1 MSSQWRHSASSA
13 TQHVSPARRQ
23 FRQPAPSRLLTARI
37 LDATVGTQRHNHA
50 HTIQHWWI
58 ISTKIMPTARVFT
71 QVRHVRIF
79 TLTCTASSRT
89 GASIKALMPVGLCC
103 FKWCMIGSTNAAV
116 FPLPVGAH
124 AMIFRFWQYKNRT
137 NTVDDAR
144 SICTNTKHNYRTY
157 IWYKRALKRHCS
169 NATKWILPMQ
179 TVSVAA
185 NNENRCLMYE

>member
-1 MSSQWRHSASSA
+1 MTSQRFICDAARFASTSAVSTTSPKPSANRSHSRRNCRHTTAHIH
-13 TQHVSPARRQ
+13 TQSRIIDES
-23 FRQPAPSRLLTARI
+23 FRL
-37 LDATVGTQRHNHA
+37 
-50 HTIQHWWI
+50 
-58 ISTKIMPTARVFT
+58 STKMMLTIRVFA
-71 QVRHVRIF
+71 QVSHVCIF
-79 TLTCTASSRT
+79 LLTCTASSRA

-157 IWYKRALKRHCS
+157 CHVFVYGHRNTRNVLVFYEVNLK
-169 NATKWILPMQ
+169 II
-179 TVSVAA
+179 
-185 NNENRCLMYE
+185 